1 MENGIRTVDIDDSA
15 DILRIYSHYI
25 ISTAYTFEVDVP
37 TISQFTKRVAEIS
50 KDYPFL
56 VYVQDGKTVGYAY
69 ASKHRERDAY
79 CYDVDVAVYMDVE
92 CRGAGIGTKLYNM
105 LFEMLK
111 KQGFY
116 NAYAGITVP
125 NERSVELHKKYGFED
140 IGVFKKTG
148 YKFGKWHGVQWMGK
162 ALQDYGAQPKKIL
175 PVEKIKL

>member
-25 ISTAYTFEVDVP
+25 LNTAYTFEVDVP

-50 KDYPFL
+50 REYPFI
-56 VYVQDGKTVGYAY
+56 VYVKDGKTVGYAY
-69 ASKHRERDAY
+69 ASKHKERAAY
-79 CYDVDVAVYMDVE
+79 CYDVDVSVYLDTE
-92 CRGAGIGTKLYNM
+92 YLGAGIGTKLYDM
-105 LFEMLK
+105 LIEMLK

-148 YKFGKWHGVQWMGK
+148 YKFNKWYGVQWMGK

-175 PVEKIKL
+175 PVGKIKL